1 MRPRQSACQRSRKG
15 STVSGSSS
23 AAGDKRWRNG
33 LKPRDSSSRNM
44 VCGQT
49 WKEKLPSAPLACIS
63 GALSVVSQML
73 LPLRLAT
80 HCVFFRKPASRQRSQ
95 WAQRAGALPTTGPSC
110 QGLEREYQGLARSC
124 LMTVLGRRAAD
135 RTDRGVCV
143 KVPRRM

>member
-44 VCGQT
+44 VSGQT

-80 HCVFFRKPASRQRSQ
+80 HCVFLGS
-95 WAQRAGALPTTGPSC
+95 QRAASAPSGRSAPVPYLP
-110 QGLEREYQGLARSC
+110 QDL
-124 LMTVLGRRAAD
+124 RAKVSKGNI
-135 RTDRGVCV
+135 RG
-143 KVPRRM
+143 